1 MTSSDYAAEWAVA
14 VERTKRFGLEVPSH
28 EVLLTHRY
36 LGDTQLA
43 EFPYVVQRGLG
54 DLDFHDV
61 VAQCMAIHFRLVPVI
76 QEWLK
81 CPVLFTLG
89 WIDDGTQKGMF
100 KFDDGFI
107 ASKLKNGHA
116 GGTVNLHAW
125 LTLPSMEVIDV
136 ALATTI
142 AVLNKM
148 PNGHGGV
155 LAGSAN
161 SFNGIAY
168 KPMLVGPDFLRK
180 TGLLVEGAIYML
192 DDNERNG

>member
-1 MTSSDYAAEWAVA
+1 MISRDYAAEWDIA

-28 EVLLTHRY
+28 EVLSTHRY
-36 LGDTQLA
+36 LGDAQLA

-54 DLDFHDV
+54 DLDFPDV

-76 QEWLK
+76 RDWLK

-89 WIDDGTQKGMF
+89 WIDDGTEKGLF
-100 KFDDGFI
+100 KFDDNFI
-107 ASKLKNGHA
+107 SNKLENGHA

-136 ALATTI
+136 ALATTM
-142 AVLNKM
+142 AVLNEM

-155 LAGSAN
+155 LAGRPD
-161 SFNGIAY
+161 SFNGFAY
-168 KPMLVGPDFLRK
+168 KPMLVGPDFLRQ
-180 TGLLVEGAIYML
+180 TGLLMEGAIYM
-192 DDNERNG
+192 